1 MVDIRR
7 VMGDAPTTRE
17 TAGSSGRTRV
27 TNVDFATPI
36 KQAIGIYADYKK
48 AKGKEE
54 EASIE
59 NDASATLF
67 AAVQGQDIELEQKI
81 DAEAGEV
88 QAKYL
93 QWETQGMDKTAI
105 ARRKAQA
112 INLLM
117 RKYPGYSEVIL
128 KRASD
133 LRGLASDLSADDDAE
148 RAIERKRQA
157 DAFEVVQ
164 AAVVRERGHVDGMT
178 PDEIRNYYNTEVG
191 PKHQQL
197 VATANRLEELTA
209 QSDVLTAEQK
219 LEAQRLE
226 ERSRGTFY
234 TLKGTEINEIL
245 NTQYENP
252 QERVTALQNA
262 KANFQATLGQ
272 YAGVLGSD
280 KVNSIY
286 GGLFQ
291 QFDQAITIAEQQ
303 LPGNARKVAEDELA
317 LLRASND
324 MQIEISRQNILGEVP
339 DFARM
344 EVLNSRMG
352 NIFRDVLPQF
362 ERAGALQG
370 TVRQVVSTFASAANA
385 DTIDDVPGTFAG
397 SRSRSTPEQKAGY
410 GREAASAFR
419 ATFLNPDMKVTPE
432 SQDLFAK
439 SMAGIFNEA
448 NYTDSKR
455 ALQEFLPVLTDPRV
469 VDFVKDNK
477 LAPEMQ
483 EKANA
488 TLSSYIVDLQA
499 SAEKSLG
506 PLEGKYKSEVG
517 ANGLIKLTPL
527 VGDSFRGMGVNPAT
541 GQVSRRTVQSPLI
554 DTKTLKRVENELNTV
569 IKVHAHISG
578 DTDYIASARELF
590 GG

>member
-36 KQAIGIYADYKK
+36 KQAIGIYADYKEAK
-48 AKGKEE
+48 AKEQQAG
-54 EASIE
+54 IE
-59 NDASATLF
+59 SDAAATLF

-117 RKYPGYSEVIL
+117 RKYPGYSDVIL

-133 LRGLASDLSADDDAE
+133 LRGLASDLSADDDAQ
-148 RAIERKRQA
+148 RAIEIQRQA

-219 LEAQRLE
+219 LEAQKLE
-226 ERSRGTFY
+226 QRSRGAFY
-234 TLKGTEINEIL
+234 TLKGAEINETL
-245 NTQYENP
+245 NAQYENP
-252 QERVTALQNA
+252 QDRVTALQNA
-262 KANFQATLGQ
+262 KANLQATLGQ
-272 YAGVLGSD
+272 FGGVLGSE
-280 KVNSIY
+280 KINSIY
-286 GGLFQ
+286 GGLLA
-291 QFDQAITIAEQQ
+291 QFDNAIVIAEQL
-303 LPGNARKVAEDELA
+303 LPGTQRKVAEDELA
-317 LLRASND
+317 AIRARND
-324 MQIEISRQNILGEVP
+324 MQVEIARQNILGEVP

-352 NIFRDVLPQF
+352 NIFRDVLPQY

-370 TVRQVVSTFASAANA
+370 TVRQVVSTFGGAANA
-385 DTIDDVPGTFAG
+385 DDIESVPPTFGG
-397 SRSRSTPEQKAGY
+397 SKADSTVDQKAQY
-410 GREAASAFR
+410 GREAAGAFR
-419 ATFLNPDMKVTPE
+419 STFLNPNMKVTPE

-448 NYTDSKR
+448 NYNDSKR

-488 TLSSYIVDLQA
+488 TLSSYVVDLQA
-499 SAEKSLG
+499 SAEKALG

-517 ANGLIKLTPL
+517 ANGLIKLSPL
-527 VGDSFRGMGVNPAT
+527 VGDSFRGMEVNPST
-541 GQVSRRTVQSPLI
+541 GQVARRTVKAPLV
-554 DTKTLKRVENELNTV
+554 DTKTLKRIENELNTV
-569 IKVHAHISG
+569 IKVHAHLNG
-578 DTDYIASARELF
+578 DTDYVQSAQAIF